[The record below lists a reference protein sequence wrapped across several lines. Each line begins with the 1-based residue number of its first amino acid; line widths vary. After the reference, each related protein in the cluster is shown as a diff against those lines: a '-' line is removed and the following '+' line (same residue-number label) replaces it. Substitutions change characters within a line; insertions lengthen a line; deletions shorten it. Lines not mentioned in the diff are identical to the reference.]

1 MLRMTDFRLLAIKH
15 GRVMILLIMVII
27 ALAIV
32 RVVSDE
38 LVVQQIYGIGVMLV
52 EIAITLYA
60 LDAVLRLTG
69 ACDDRLLL
77 LSPLSRWHL
86 AVCNMLV
93 LSLYLLCGYGATLL
107 PLAKSS
113 SVDGVVQLANLL
125 GYIVSIFTGLGLML
139 LVSYALKNIRTRFP
153 YLLSAWF
160 VFSVTILLAVI
171 ACVLMLKKVAPEAQ
185 WLLGVTSS
193 DSIVNLYSASLP
205 VTVIGLGDQVNNAFF
220 FIAANM
226 LLGIIVWLSAF
237 MLSRRKNNF
246 IRL

>member
-1 MLRMTDFRLLAIKH
+1 
-15 GRVMILLIMVII
+15 
-27 ALAIV
+27 
-32 RVVSDE
+32 
-38 LVVQQIYGIGVMLV
+38 
-52 EIAITLYA
+52 
-60 LDAVLRLTG
+60 
-69 ACDDRLLL
+69 
-77 LSPLSRWHL
+77 
-86 AVCNMLV
+86 
-93 LSLYLLCGYGATLL
+93 
-107 PLAKSS
+107 
-113 SVDGVVQLANLL
+113 
-125 GYIVSIFTGLGLML
+125 ML
-139 LVSYALKNIRTRFP
+139 LVSYTLKNIRTRFP

-171 ACVLMLKKVAPEAQ
+171 ACVQILKKVAPEAQ

-205 VTVIGLGDQVNNAFF
+205 VTVIGLGDQVNSAFF

>member
-1 MLRMTDFRLLAIKH
+1 MLRMTDFRLLATKH
-15 GRVMILLIMVII
+15 GRVMIPLIMVII

-38 LVVQQIYGIGVMLV
+38 LVVQQIYGIGVMLL

-77 LSPLSRWHL
+77 LSSLSRWRL

-93 LSLYLLCGYGATLL
+93 LSLYLLCSYGATFL

-113 SVDGVVQLANLL
+113 SVDGMVQLANLL

-139 LVSYALKNIRTRFP
+139 LVSYTLKNIRTRFP

-160 VFSVTILLAVI
+160 VFR
-171 ACVLMLKKVAPEAQ
+171 
-185 WLLGVTSS
+185 
-193 DSIVNLYSASLP
+193 LP
-205 VTVIGLGDQVNNAFF
+205 YC
-220 FIAANM
+220 
-226 LLGIIVWLSAF
+226 
-237 MLSRRKNNF
+237 SR
-246 IRL
+246 

>member
-1 MLRMTDFRLLAIKH
+1 MLRMTDFRLLATKH
-15 GRVMILLIMVII
+15 GRVMIPLIMVII

-38 LVVQQIYGIGVMLV
+38 LVVQQIYGIGVMLL

-77 LSPLSRWHL
+77 LSPLSRWRL

-93 LSLYLLCGYGATLL
+93 
-107 PLAKSS
+107 
-113 SVDGVVQLANLL
+113 
-125 GYIVSIFTGLGLML
+125 
-139 LVSYALKNIRTRFP
+139 
-153 YLLSAWF
+153 
-160 VFSVTILLAVI
+160 
-171 ACVLMLKKVAPEAQ
+171 
-185 WLLGVTSS
+185 
-193 DSIVNLYSASLP
+193 LP
-205 VTVIGLGDQVNNAFF
+205 VTVIGLGDQVNSAFF

>member
-1 MLRMTDFRLLAIKH
+1 M
-15 GRVMILLIMVII
+15 
-27 ALAIV
+27 
-32 RVVSDE
+32 
-38 LVVQQIYGIGVMLV
+38 
-52 EIAITLYA
+52 
-60 LDAVLRLTG
+60 
-69 ACDDRLLL
+69 
-77 LSPLSRWHL
+77 
-86 AVCNMLV
+86 
-93 LSLYLLCGYGATLL
+93 
-107 PLAKSS
+107 
-113 SVDGVVQLANLL
+113 VQLANLL

-139 LVSYALKNIRTRFP
+139 LVSYTLKNIRTRFP

-171 ACVLMLKKVAPEAQ
+171 ACVQILKKVAPETQ

-205 VTVIGLGDQVNNAFF
+205 VTVIGLADQVNSAFF